1 MRLFFTGAAVDLYK
15 VDDRYNALAEKFQR
29 VRVEMQKQQTDLNEL
44 IGDMEAFEFDAF
56 SSTAEKKRKEK

>member
-1 MRLFFTGAAVDLYK
+1 MY
-15 VDDRYNALAEKFQR
+15 
-29 VRVEMQKQQTDLNEL
+29 KQQTDLNDL